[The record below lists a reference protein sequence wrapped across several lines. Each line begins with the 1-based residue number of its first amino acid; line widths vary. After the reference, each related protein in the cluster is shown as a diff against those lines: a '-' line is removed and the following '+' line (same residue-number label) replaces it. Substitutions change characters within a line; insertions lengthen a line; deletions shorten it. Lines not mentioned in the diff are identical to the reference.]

1 MVHVYMTMLSAT
13 HRQGLQVREL
23 QCVLLLYTCKNIIK
37 TKHKT
42 ESVVQVV
49 TTLELVCIAN
59 GNIEK
64 YNHDKYIYITVPQ
77 KLNTELLYDPTT
89 LYLNIIKEIKKHVS
103 KRYLYMYIAIILF
116 PVAKG
121 IVTWGPSVCECKQNV
136 ISPYN
141 DVFHSIKKETHSD
154 TLQPA

>member
-1 MVHVYMTMLSAT
+1 MVHVYMTMLSTT

-23 QCVLLLYTCKNIIK
+23 QCVLLLHTCKNIIK

-64 YNHDKYIYITVPQ
+64 YNHDKYIYI
-77 KLNTELLYDPTT
+77 
-89 LYLNIIKEIKKHVS
+89 
-103 KRYLYMYIAIILF
+103 
-116 PVAKG
+116 
-121 IVTWGPSVCECKQNV
+121 
-136 ISPYN
+136 
-141 DVFHSIKKETHSD
+141 
-154 TLQPA
+154 